1 MDEIAKSF
9 RLNVTAVSESCNREI
24 LQHSSDDAGKDN
36 GRTVVIWNR
45 KDDLTKDVYLEK
57 SQSGQLR
64 VVKQVTTTDK
74 SINYRSEIDLMGRI
88 SRATDKPLFVQ
99 FIGWFPY
106 KNHVCLAME
115 YCPYGDLKSYYTRPI
130 PEAEARNI
138 CTQLLDGL
146 EVLHSLG
153 IVHRDIKPE
162 NVLVFQKTPMKVKI
176 TDFGVSKRA
185 LEGQTEHR
193 TACGTMGFM
202 APEVLHL
209 VDDTKEDSTFT
220 SAVDIWS
227 LGCLLYY
234 ILTKQTPFSKYELLR
249 DYAKG
254 RTAFPDG
261 HLKEYHVSRQ
271 GRKFIERLLDPLPEA
286 RPSASADLTS
296 YWTIPD
302 TGEESIYPEPPSPG
316 DADPSGFSRAFGDST
331 QPPINDAQWIGFPD
345 VPFELGPLSDN
356 DMDYFSTELWNF
368 VKSART
374 FDRASTVKL
383 QALLT
388 THASPSRLHNGYTAL
403 HIASESAPAEWVK
416 LLLEYG
422 ADAHIRTEPGRETSL
437 HLSTSKGDLEDFTKK
452 SELLLAIRAVREG
465 INAQNSN
472 GDTVLHLA
480 IARFGT
486 VSAIQPL
493 LDAEA
498 STNIKGRQGRTPL
511 LYALYLEQEAVAT
524 ELLDRDSD
532 PHALDNGGFSALHYA
547 IASRTISIQFI
558 KRLLDAG
565 VDVNWKNEDD
575 RTPLYLAA
583 QKSKQE
589 VMRLLLDHGAIP
601 ELGNPRLDIRVNQV
615 QFATKIGLKSL
626 WPFS

>member
-1 MDEIAKSF
+1 MDEIANSF

-45 KDDLTKDVYLEK
+45 KDDLTKDVYLEE

-286 RPSASADLTS
+286 RPSASVDLTND
-296 YWTIPD
+296 WTIPD
-302 TGEESIYPEPPSPG
+302 TGEESIYSEPPSPG

-331 QPPINDAQWIGFPD
+331 QPSINDAQWIGFPN

-356 DMDYFSTELWNF
+356 DM
-368 VKSART
+368 V
-374 FDRASTVKL
+374 L
-383 QALLT
+383 QPT
-388 THASPSRLHNGYTAL
+388 SCPSRNNQHLSNPCLG
-403 HIASESAPAEWVK
+403 
-416 LLLEYG
+416 LLL
-422 ADAHIRTEPGRETSL
+422 
-437 HLSTSKGDLEDFTKK
+437 
-452 SELLLAIRAVREG
+452 
-465 INAQNSN
+465 
-472 GDTVLHLA
+472 
-480 IARFGT
+480 
-486 VSAIQPL
+486 
-493 LDAEA
+493 
-498 STNIKGRQGRTPL
+498 
-511 LYALYLEQEAVAT
+511 
-524 ELLDRDSD
+524 
-532 PHALDNGGFSALHYA
+532 
-547 IASRTISIQFI
+547 
-558 KRLLDAG
+558 
-565 VDVNWKNEDD
+565 
-575 RTPLYLAA
+575 
-583 QKSKQE
+583 
-589 VMRLLLDHGAIP
+589 HGALEFRQISSNLRP
-601 ELGNPRLDIRVNQV
+601 SQYSQAPGTSDNSCKPQQATQWLHGFAHRLRIFPSGVGQTTFRIRRRCPYPHR
-615 QFATKIGLKSL
+615 TRS
-626 WPFS
+626 